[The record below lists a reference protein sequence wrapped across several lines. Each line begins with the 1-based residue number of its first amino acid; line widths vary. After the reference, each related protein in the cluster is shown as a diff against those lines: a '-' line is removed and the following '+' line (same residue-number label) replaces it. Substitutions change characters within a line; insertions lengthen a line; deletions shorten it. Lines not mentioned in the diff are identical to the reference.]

1 MKYRYVYIALIGLA
15 LIVFQFLLQPEWQ
28 LKALM
33 IEIPIILVL
42 GIVILDK
49 VWTKKWG
56 IWQLDQNPL

>member
-15 LIVFQFLLQPEWQ
+15 LIVFQFLFQPEWQ

-33 IEIPIILVL
+33 IEIPIVLVL

-49 VWTKKWG
+49 VWTKR
-56 IWQLDQNPL
+56 

>member
-15 LIVFQFLLQPEWQ
+15 LMIVFQFLLQPEWQ

-49 VWTKKWG
+49 VWTKK
-56 IWQLDQNPL
+56 

>member
-15 LIVFQFLLQPEWQ
+15 LIVFQFLLQPKWQ

-49 VWTKKWG
+49 VWTKK
-56 IWQLDQNPL
+56 

>member
-28 LKALM
+28 LKASM